1 MADIPQ
7 RFVKT
12 RRPFSGERNHL
23 SISAQA
29 RGRRRSG
36 SFRHKSVAKIRTER
50 PGEQKRQSLC
60 ERRQVGSP
68 PLTPP
73 HLPRHLC
80 NAPSPPPLYV
90 AAVEPLKACTEGRQG
105 AVLPTA
111 PTLTLYM
118 HATTLFHCV
127 QCVTTYNDMSAL
139 RVHDTTHFS
148 YSNLIT
154 KQIPCSLFMYAR
166 TTEICN
172 SLDESLPK
180 SYIRTTIR

>member
-12 RRPFSGERNHL
+12 LRPFSGERNHL

-29 RGRRRSG
+29 RERRRS
-36 SFRHKSVAKIRTER
+36 SFRHKSVAKIRAER

-80 NAPSPPPLYV
+80 NAPSPPPLFV
-90 AAVEPLKACTEGRQG
+90 VAVEPLKACTEGRQG
-105 AVLPTA
+105 AALPTA
-111 PTLTLYM
+111 PTLTLCM

-148 YSNLIT
+148 YIT
-154 KQIPCSLFMYAR
+154 KQIPVHCLCMLVLLKFVTLWMKVCRSPIS
-166 TTEICN
+166 E
-172 SLDESLPK
+172 PP
-180 SYIRTTIR
+180 